1 MYRVQTISVD
11 HSKIDEVV
19 RERVQSAVRKVG
31 ANKKRP
37 APEADEQPDEDEA
50 SMASLESSDSDDEEK
65 AKGNKGRKA
74 GKAKKAKAK
83 AHKLTEEEKQ
93 TKKENQTEIK
103 KAKALEKLLAP
114 LLPAAKKVLK
124 LEHTPVTL
132 QGLVAAGKESLKQAK
147 KFIAAADKLSAK
159 GKKCDAWEFDA
170 KKCAKEMKK
179 AIEEAEQLSKL
190 VKDLGTDGLANLA
203 KNAVE
208 ALTDAEN
215 SKDEDGEHE

>member
-83 AHKLTEEEKQ
+83 AHKLTEERSRQKREPDRDQKGQ
-93 TKKENQTEIK
+93 SFGEVVG
-103 KAKALEKLLAP
+103 A
-114 LLPAAKKVLK
+114 
-124 LEHTPVTL
+124 
-132 QGLVAAGKESLKQAK
+132 
-147 KFIAAADKLSAK
+147 IAAR
-159 GKKCDAWEFDA
+159 G
-170 KKCAKEMKK
+170 
-179 AIEEAEQLSKL
+179 
-190 VKDLGTDGLANLA
+190 
-203 KNAVE
+203 
-208 ALTDAEN
+208 
-215 SKDEDGEHE
+215 